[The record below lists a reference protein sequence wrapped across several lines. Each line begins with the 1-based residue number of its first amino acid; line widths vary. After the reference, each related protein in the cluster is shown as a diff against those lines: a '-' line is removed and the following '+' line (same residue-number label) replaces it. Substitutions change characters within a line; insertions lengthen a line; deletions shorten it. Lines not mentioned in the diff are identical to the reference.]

1 MRTVE
6 LELEDEVAALLEK
19 EKPLGKAAHE
29 TLVMDL
35 FHRGKVSTGRACEL
49 LGLDRVAF
57 ARRADELEIPYFQ
70 ITREE
75 WAAEKASIDAW
86 LRSS

>member
-1 MRTVE
+1 MRTVT
-6 LELEDEVAALLEK
+6 LELDDELAALLEQ
-19 EKPLGKAAHE
+19 EKPLGQATRE

-35 FHRGKVSTGRACEL
+35 FRRGKVSTGKAMEL
-49 LGLDRVAF
+49 LLLDRVSF
-57 ARRADELEIPYFQ
+57 ARRAAELGIPYFQ
-70 ITREE
+70 MTKED

>member
-6 LELEDEVAALLEK
+6 LELEDEVAALIEQ
-19 EKPLGKAAHE
+19 EKPLGKAAYE

-35 FHRGKVSTGRACEL
+35 FRRGKVSTGRACEL
-49 LGLDRVAF
+49 LGLDRASF
-57 ARRADELEIPYFQ
+57 ARRADELDIPYFQ
-70 ITREE
+70 ITKED

-86 LRSS
+86 PRSS